1 MFHHSDK
8 SSAPAP
14 GSRQDLNALAAIFIK
29 QDGFFATASKYITVS
44 PRCISSSGEQ
54 LSRHIFQNDL
64 PMVLT
69 GSEFIPFHY
78 ASYNYA
84 RLSQE
89 ELKEFSEILD
99 KQLEHRFEVTPIY
112 DPKQQDRVQAYSFR
126 NTQVTANP
134 YKMWK

>member
-1 MFHHSDK
+1 MFHRSNNP
-8 SSAPAP
+8 SSPKP
-14 GSRQDLNALAAIFIK
+14 SQDLEALADVFIR
-29 QDGFFATASKYITVS
+29 QAGFFAAASKYITVS

-78 ASYNYA
+78 ASHNFA

-89 ELKEFSEILD
+89 ELKAFSEILNA
-99 KQLEHRFEVTPIY
+99 KFENRFEVTPLY
-112 DPKQQDRVQAYSFR
+112 DPNQEGRVQAYSFR
-126 NTQVTANP
+126 NTQVAANP